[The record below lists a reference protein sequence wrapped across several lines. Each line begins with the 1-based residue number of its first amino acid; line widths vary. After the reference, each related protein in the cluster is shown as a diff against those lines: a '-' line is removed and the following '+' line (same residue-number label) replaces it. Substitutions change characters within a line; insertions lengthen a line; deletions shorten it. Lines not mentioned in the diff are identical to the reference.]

1 MMQMEMQPTMAS
13 GIGLPVFDARCAELV
28 SVVELLDLPPLH
40 SLASEVFISRF
51 RQLLAAIEAFFAHEE
66 TLLNDIPV
74 PPEIRRAHLAD
85 HDRLR
90 QLLEGIH
97 QDALR
102 KKNQTAIEVYET
114 IRFEIERHVIS
125 FSFDVGRYLPIR
137 RH

>member
-125 FSFDVGRYLPIR
+125 FSFDVSRYLPIR